1 MRCGS
6 LCIKCNLTIH
16 TKYTTSE
23 SDPKFEPHLNLRCP
37 ERIIMFTNGLIHMLN
52 VRLDQNKPLKACSN
66 SIDISYI
73 NNCDKNSVALE
84 SYANSDANSTKADV
98 LLAIQPDEPQSIG
111 KKLAQNGCE
120 ATNSRNIVAQII
132 ADFAECETSEYPS
145 QVKLPRIDNPKYV
158 PNKYLEELQISCIS
172 SGNGSGALAAASTS
186 AGSASSSR
194 VRLLSHR
201 SSRTIMRTSNRTP
214 LVEPPSSS
222 TIPACPAVATTI
234 GAATSSTKTADK
246 AAKAYEFSEDTDKY
260 EKISSFRKRRLAD
273 KKYEF
278 SEDNAENIIPFTKL
292 RMSYNSL
299 GIRTQL
305 NAVSKSSALSPCP
318 YGTATNT
325 GTEHLQQQPHTHRA
339 SPSHGFR
346 SPCGSPVGNR
356 FMSPPGGRTVY
367 GKSPT
372 YKPYS
377 SPRQF
382 PKRTD
387 FTDMLTN
394 ALLSPRS
401 DDFEMCHQ
409 LPFVQPLS
417 EMKPSNIDTT
427 NVVSATLMPPIEKID
442 MGDKPMCS
450 KKLVRRYVEEDDAT
464 SVITS
469 EEGNFIISMFLTEF
483 LSYCTD

>member
-1 MRCGS
+1 
-6 LCIKCNLTIH
+6 
-16 TKYTTSE
+16 
-23 SDPKFEPHLNLRCP
+23 
-37 ERIIMFTNGLIHMLN
+37 MFTNGLIHMLN

-84 SYANSDANSTKADV
+84 TNDSIDTTKSDV
-98 LLAIQPDEPQSIG
+98 LLAIQPDEPQSLG
-111 KKLAQNGCE
+111 KKSAQNGCE

-145 QVKLPRIDNPKYV
+145 QEKLPRLDNLKHV

-186 AGSASSSR
+186 AGSTSSR

-201 SSRTIMRTSNRTP
+201 SSRTIMRTSNRTTT
-214 LVEPPSSS
+214 VDPPSGS
-222 TIPACPAVATTI
+222 TIPAGLGVATAI
-234 GAATSSTKTADK
+234 GAAASSTKTADK

-299 GIRTQL
+299 DIRTQITT
-305 NAVSKSSALSPCP
+305 VSRSSALSPCP
-318 YGTATNT
+318 YGSVSSS
-325 GTEHLQQQPHTHRA
+325 GTEHLQQQPQLQTHTHRA

-356 FMSPPGGRTVY
+356 FMSPPGGRPVY

-372 YKPYS
+372 YAKPYS

-382 PKRTD
+382 PRRTD
-387 FTDMLTN
+387 FTDTLTN
-394 ALLSPRS
+394 SLLSPRS
-401 DDFEMCHQ
+401 DDFEMCQQ
-409 LPFVQPLS
+409 LPFVKPLS
-417 EMKPSNIDTT
+417 EVKPSNIDTS
-427 NVVSATLMPPIEKID
+427 NVVSATSVPPFDKID
-442 MGDKPMCS
+442 KDDKPMCS

-469 EEGNFIISMFLTEF
+469 EEGNFVISFEF
-483 LSYCTD
+483 HYLLFGLILLISFQTIVFRRVITPHFPLRYTVRATLICK

>member
-84 SYANSDANSTKADV
+84 SDDNCDANTTKSDV
-98 LLAIQPDEPQSIG
+98 LLAIQPDEPQTLGRKS
-111 KKLAQNGCE
+111 AQNGCE

-145 QVKLPRIDNPKYV
+145 QEKLPRIDNPKYV

-172 SGNGSGALAAASTS
+172 SGIGSGALAAASTS
-186 AGSASSSR
+186 EGSTPSNR

-201 SSRTIMRTSNRTP
+201 SSRTIMRTSNRTST
-214 LVEPPSSS
+214 VEPPSSS
-222 TIPACPAVATTI
+222 TTVSAIPAVATAI
-234 GAATSSTKTADK
+234 LAATSSTKTADK

-299 GIRTQL
+299 DIRTQL
-305 NAVSKSSALSPCP
+305 TTVSKSSALSPCP
-318 YGTATNT
+318 YGVASNT
-325 GTEHLQQQPHTHRA
+325 GTEHLQQQPQLQTHTHRA

-356 FMSPPGGRTVY
+356 FMSPPGGRPVY

-372 YKPYS
+372 YTKPYS

-417 EMKPSNIDTT
+417 EMKPSNIDIST
-427 NVVSATLMPPIEKID
+427 VVSAALVPPIDKID
-442 MGDKPMCS
+442 KDDKPMCS

-469 EEGNFIISMFLTEF
+469 EEGNLVLSIFL
-483 LSYCTD
+483 